1 MSRVTQTASATDPAE
16 AFSLGDS
23 AYPGSPAPTIEEL
36 AATARE
42 VRRHIVRMTHAAGS
56 GHPGGSLSAVE
67 ILVALYWRVLRHNP
81 RQPDWPDRDRFIMSK
96 GHASPVLYAVLAE
109 TGYFDRAELPTFRQ
123 LGSILQGHP
132 DKNFTPGLEA
142 QSGSLGQGLSVGLG
156 MALAGR
162 LDRRPYRVYVL
173 LGDGECDEGQVW
185 EAAMA
190 AAHFKLDTITA
201 IVDRNRIQND
211 GFVADIM
218 ELEPFTDKWR
228 AFGWEVIEIDGHDL
242 KQVLHAL
249 DRAQQVP
256 GRPCVIIAHTVKGKG
271 VSFMENNPEF
281 HGKAPSG
288 DQLTTA
294 LDELAE
300 RSA

>member
-1 MSRVTQTASATDPAE
+1 MSRVMPTASASRAAE

-23 AYPGSPAPTIEEL
+23 AYPQSPTPTVEEL
-36 AATARE
+36 EAIARE
-42 VRRHIVRMTHAAGS
+42 VRRHIVRMTAAAGS

-81 RQPDWPDRDRFIMSK
+81 RQLDWPDRDRFILSK

-109 TGYFDRAELPTFRQ
+109 TGYFDRAELPTFRK

-132 DKNFTPGLEA
+132 DRNFTPGLEA
-142 QSGSLGQGLSVGLG
+142 QSGSLGQGLSVGIG

-185 EAAMA
+185 EAAMS

-211 GFVADIM
+211 GFVTDIM
-218 ELEPFTDKWR
+218 ELEPFADKWR
-228 AFGWEVIEIDGHDL
+228 AFGWDVREIDGHSL
-242 KQVLHAL
+242 EQVLAAL
-249 DRAQQVP
+249 EAAQQVR
-256 GRPCVIIAHTVKGKG
+256 GRPGVIIAHTVKGKG

-281 HGKAPSG
+281 HGKAPTSE
-288 DQLTTA
+288 QLAIA

-300 RSA
+300 RSP